1 MKTSFIIKNLDP
13 VKAHGCDNISIKVIK
28 ICSESLTVPLKI
40 IIEQSLKQDRFLE
53 IWKKGNVVPIHKQE
67 DKNIE
72 KIFRPISL
80 LPIFSIAQVLSVS
93 HEIQTGFDNNPTV
106 DVRGVYLDM

>member
-1 MKTSFIIKNLDP
+1 MKTSFIMKNLDP

-40 IIEQSLKQDRFLE
+40 IIEQPLKQDRFLE
-53 IWKKGNVVPIHKQE
+53 IWKKGNVVPINKQE

-72 KIFRPISL
+72 KNFRPISL
-80 LPIFSIAQVLSVS
+80 LPIFSIAQVLSVA
-93 HEIQTGFDNNPTV
+93 HEIQTAFDNNPTV
-106 DVRGVYLDM
+106 DVRVVYLDI